1 MVRLLQYSD
10 VENAYDDPE
19 RIGRLAGLIGALR
32 DEDTI
37 VVGTGDN
44 TAPGI
49 LSLVTEGRQALDF
62 FESVKPDV
70 ETFGNHDFDHGYRA
84 TREIIERSP
93 QTWVSANVFFQG
105 ARFGGVS
112 PTTIIERNGSSGSTR
127 IGFFGVL
134 DPATPSINPK
144 ASDLVVENPIESAKR
159 AVATLRTQNVDHV
172 VALSHCGAGDDLL
185 ARELD
190 IDVVLGGHVHSER
203 LDYVGETLCT
213 RPGANGTALIEVE
226 LGEAIKGTRHH
237 TETGPW
243 DERVASALRERMARA
258 GLEEVVGVVETPISR
273 TEEITV
279 SGECRI
285 GNWVADAYRWAAG
298 TDVALH
304 NAGGIRSGPPLMNDV
319 TLADCISV
327 VPFDGPVT
335 VGTVTGRELRTLL
348 SQASDPDVGFGEPHW
363 WHAHVSGLRA
373 TFDGARV
380 ESVRVGNEPLEP
392 DGEYTIAAS
401 RYLFETDHEFP
412 ALTTG
417 HRNGTV
423 DVQYEVL
430 AEYARTV
437 GIDLVIE
444 GRIERAKGKS

>member
-19 RIGRLAGLIGALR
+19 RIGQLAGLIEELR
-32 DEDTI
+32 NEETL

-44 TAPGI
+44 TAPGV
-49 LSLVTEGRQALDF
+49 LSLVTEGKQSLDF
-62 FESVKPDV
+62 FEAVKPDV

-93 QTWVSANVFFQG
+93 QTWVSANAFYRD

-112 PTTIIERNGSSGSTR
+112 STTMIERSGIR

-144 ASDLVVENPIESAKR
+144 ASDLVVEDPVESAKR
-159 AVATLRTQNVDHV
+159 AVAGLRAQGVDHI
-172 VALSHCGAGDDLL
+172 VALSHCGVGDDLL

-190 IDVVLGGHVHSER
+190 IDVILGGHVHSER
-203 LDYVGETLCT
+203 LEYVGETLCT

-226 LGEAIKGTRHH
+226 LGEEVRGTRHH
-237 TETGPW
+237 TETGPCN
-243 DERVASALRERMARA
+243 ERVAGALRERMARA
-258 GLEEVVGVVETPISR
+258 GLDEIVGVVEEPISR
-273 TEEITV
+273 SEEITV
-279 SGECRI
+279 GGECRI
-285 GNWVADAYRWAAG
+285 GNWVADAYRWAGG

-304 NAGGIRSGPPLMNDV
+304 NAGGIRSGPPLTDEV

-348 SQASDPDVGFGEPHW
+348 SQASDPDIGFGEPDW
-363 WHAHVSGLRA
+363 WHAHVSGLYA
-373 TFDGARV
+373 TVDGTRV
-380 ESVRVGNEPLEP
+380 KSVRVGDEALDF

-412 ALTTG
+412 ALTTA

-437 GIDLVIE
+437 GIDPTIE
-444 GRIERAKGKS
+444 GRIERVEGKS